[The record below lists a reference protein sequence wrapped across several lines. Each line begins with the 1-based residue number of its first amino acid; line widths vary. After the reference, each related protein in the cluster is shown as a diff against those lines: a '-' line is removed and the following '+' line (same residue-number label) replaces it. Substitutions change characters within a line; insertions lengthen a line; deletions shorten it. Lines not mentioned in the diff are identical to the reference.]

1 MLNTHNIKMLGLKR
15 ASGETV
21 NYGNTGWH
29 TQISYDTEAGDIYTN
44 DHCGESWSEY
54 PPEVI
59 TVCHT
64 TRHMTMQEIA
74 DAIYDAVAMRA
85 ERG

>member
-1 MLNTHNIKMLGLKR
+1 MLNTHNIKMHGLKR
-15 ASGETV
+15 ASGETI

-29 TQISYDTEAGDIYTN
+29 TQISYDMETGDVYT
-44 DHCGESWSEY
+44 DLLLGESWSEY

-74 DAIYDAVAMRA
+74 DAIARAMAQRCI
-85 ERG
+85 